1 MVCGR
6 CGFQALTEEQSDAY
20 TAASADAYRRKHG
33 LLTSQKEE
41 RDNAGLCTVAA
52 GGAPV
57 SILRDLRG
65 QVFGRLTALKLAH
78 VKHTHAYWLC
88 QCECGERPVVRGTL
102 LTTGRTVSCG
112 CWRADPDVRRAAR
125 EQVPARRRRQIARM
139 GARARWKK

>member
-1 MVCGR
+1 M
-6 CGFQALTEEQSDAY
+6 
-20 TAASADAYRRKHG
+20 
-33 LLTSQKEE
+33 
-41 RDNAGLCTVAA
+41 
-52 GGAPV
+52 

-65 QVFGRLTALKLAH
+65 QVFGRLTAIKLERITH
-78 VKHTHAYWLC
+78 GHAYWLC

-139 GARARWKK
+139 GARARWGG